1 MVELLC
7 PVRRERAAKVD
18 RRKRRSQLISIGI
31 IAAVAAA
38 VAYGVYSYVM
48 NPPAEAGF
56 GALGSTHIHSAFK
69 LFINNQTTDFSQ
81 PKYQVKSQLV
91 HFENGDGD
99 TIHTHATR
107 VHIGYLF
114 QTLKINFTSECL
126 TMDNG
131 ERYCNDGTNA
141 LKFYVNGVRNSMYD
155 KYEMKDNDK
164 ILLSYGSEN
173 EEQIDAQLKAVD
185 DLAIRT

>member
-1 MVELLC
+1 MVELFC
-7 PVRRERAAKVD
+7 HVRRERAAKTD

-31 IAAVAAA
+31 IAAVAAGI
-38 VAYGVYSYVM
+38 AYAVYSYAL
-48 NPPAEAGF
+48 NPPPEAAF
-56 GALGSTHIHSAFK
+56 GALGSTHIHSAFR
-69 LFINNQTTDFSQ
+69 LFIHNQTTDFSQ

-107 VHIGYLF
+107 VHIGYL
-114 QTLKINFTSECL
+114 LKSLGITFTSECL

-131 ERYCNDGTNA
+131 EKYCNDGTNT

-164 ILLSYGSEN
+164 ILLSYGSQTQ
-173 EEQIDAQLKAVD
+173 EQIDAQLKAVD
-185 DLAIRT
+185 DLAIST